1 MNMVDLKDDR
11 QSRHSGGK
19 GQLRLCLA
27 ASGGG
32 HIRQLLDLEEAWSP
46 YHYVF
51 VSEDTALSRSIVQ
64 KHPVHFLP
72 HFAIGQIRRD
82 GILRA
87 VWSGLKNLWRSALLA
102 VKLRPDVVIST
113 GAGSVFYFMIWCR
126 LLGSKFVLIETFA
139 RFDKPSTF
147 ARAAA
152 IFANDI
158 IVQSD
163 ALTKT
168 FPTAAVF
175 DPLKILDQPRPN
187 KKRLLFATAG
197 VTFPFDRLV
206 EMVAKLKQDGEIFE
220 DVVFQTGIG
229 GLTPPGLQSF
239 ETLSYD
245 QVKSYLR
252 EADIVVCHGGTG
264 SVITALREGC
274 RTIVVPRRLEK
285 GEHYDNHQRE
295 ITSAFAARGLITPAN
310 STEELAVA
318 LKTARSLEPICA
330 TTDPVALVK
339 HLKSRLGEIAVPHRQ
354 HQSE

>member
-11 QSRHSGGK
+11 QSRHAGGK

-82 GILRA
+82 GLLRA

-113 GAGSVFYFMIWCR
+113 GAGSVFFFMIWCR

-187 KKRLLFATAG
+187 KKRLLFATVG